1 MSRKP
6 LLILFA
12 LLPLCLPAQKQ
23 QSEFSTKEEK
33 EKETTSRSRLF
44 TGFSGGMML
53 HLGYAFAQSP
63 DELFRNPS
71 LMKGENLP
79 KSGVTMGIGGALRIH
94 LLNHIHIGSEG
105 FVSTMPLMKTG
116 SQIRTGYGGILCDYY
131 GHWGKKVRPIV
142 GITVGGGS
150 TNRLYV
156 PYDGERVTGKE
167 DKDGRITEYNASY
180 TKTPFFML
188 DPYIGLEIG
197 INSHISL
204 LTRIDWVLPF
214 GAKGSKLS
222 NQDVSWR
229 NYAAPSGPR
238 LYIGFMFGHLKR

>member
-6 LLILFA
+6 LLILFL
-12 LLPLCLPAQKQ
+12 LLPLCLHAQEQ
-23 QSEFSTKEEK
+23 QSEYQPDKDKENK
-33 EKETTSRSRLF
+33 KTRSRLF

-53 HLGYAFAQSP
+53 HMGYAFAQSP

-71 LMKGENLP
+71 LMTDKNLP

-94 LLNHIHIGSEG
+94 LRDCIHIGSEG

-116 SQIRTGYGGILCDYY
+116 SQVRTGYGGILCDYY
-131 GHWGKKVRPIV
+131 GHWGKRVRPLA

-150 TNRLYV
+150 TSRLYV
-156 PYDGERVTGKE
+156 PYDEEIVTGKE
-167 DKDGRITEYNASY
+167 DKYGQTTEYNASY

-188 DPYIGLEIG
+188 DPYVGLEISL
-197 INSHISL
+197 NNHISI

-214 GAKGSKLS
+214 GTKNSALS
-222 NQDVSWR
+222 RQDISWR
-229 NYAAPSGPR
+229 NYVAPAGPR
-238 LYIGFMFGHLKR
+238 LYIGFMFGHIQR

>member
-23 QSEFSTKEEK
+23 QSEFSTTEEK
-33 EKETTSRSRLF
+33 GEETTSRSRLF

-71 LMKGENLP
+71 LMTDKNLP

-116 SQIRTGYGGILCDYY
+116 SQIRTGYGGILRLLRSLGQESPPDSRNNRRRRKY
-131 GHWGKKVRPIV
+131 KPPICAIRRRESNRQRGQRRADH
-142 GITVGGGS
+142 GIQCVLHQDTV
-150 TNRLYV
+150 
-156 PYDGERVTGKE
+156 
-167 DKDGRITEYNASY
+167 
-180 TKTPFFML
+180 F
-188 DPYIGLEIG
+188 
-197 INSHISL
+197 
-204 LTRIDWVLPF
+204 
-214 GAKGSKLS
+214 
-222 NQDVSWR
+222 
-229 NYAAPSGPR
+229 YA
-238 LYIGFMFGHLKR
+238 